1 MILLLMRHGVAED
14 VTVGD
19 GAADAARALTPK
31 GRDRVIDMANFLQ
44 RMGLVPTHLLSSP
57 RVRAV
62 QTAELVRKCC
72 GIRRRVIQTPSL
84 DFEGTWPDFVLAV
97 QALPAM
103 RRGSVVLAAGHEPL
117 CGEYLSQALV
127 PVHTSFPFKKGAV
140 AAVEWKE
147 GIRDREGKFLFY
159 ATAKLARLS
168 ASNSGREKP
177 RPNSAG

>member
-14 VTVGD
+14 VTAGD
-19 GAADAARALTPK
+19 GPADAERALTPK
-31 GRDRVIDMANFLQ
+31 GRDRVIDMAGFLQ
-44 RMGLVPTHLLSSP
+44 RVGLVPTHLLSSP
-57 RVRAV
+57 RNRAA
-62 QTAELVRKCC
+62 QTAELIRKSC
-72 GIRRRVIQTPSL
+72 GVRRRVTETATL

-97 QALPAM
+97 QVLPAL

-127 PVHTSFPFKKGAV
+127 PVHCSIPFKKGAI

-147 GIRDREGKFLFY
+147 GIRDREGKLLFY

-168 ASNSGREKP
+168 ATHRGDSVR
-177 RPNSAG
+177 